1 MLTINNIG
9 KLYALAEA
17 RVTLVE
23 MEGTFY
29 IFNIENKTRTET
41 TKVILS
47 RTANRYGKYML
58 TVGDISI
65 PGNEIPIEDIK
76 DINKFIQVL
85 RFINNDVWPFS

>member
-1 MLTINNIG
+1 MLKIDNIG
-9 KLYALAEA
+9 KLMRHPEA